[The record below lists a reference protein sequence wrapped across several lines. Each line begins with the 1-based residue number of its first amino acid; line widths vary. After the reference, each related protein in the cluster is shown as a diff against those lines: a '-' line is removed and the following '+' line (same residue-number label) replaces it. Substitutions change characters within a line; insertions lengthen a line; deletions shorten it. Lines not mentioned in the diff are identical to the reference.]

1 MPSIG
6 WAGREG
12 IEDGRNFMH
21 FYRLTP
27 DNRLLVGGGPGLVP
41 YGGSMDHDAN
51 PKAWEHL
58 ERFITSTFP
67 ALAGIRVT
75 HRWGGAFS
83 VTANST
89 PQIGTLHGGGAI
101 YSIGCTGHGVAMT
114 HMNGRILRDL
124 VLDRKTELTELW
136 FVNRRSFPIP
146 PEPIRS
152 LAVKAVIAGMQFD
165 DWWCERGARRSAAR
179 P

>member
-1 MPSIG
+1 
-6 WAGREG
+6 
-12 IEDGRNFMH
+12 
-21 FYRLTP
+21 
-27 DNRLLVGGGPGLVP
+27 
-41 YGGSMDHDAN
+41 
-51 PKAWEHL
+51 
-58 ERFITSTFP
+58 
-67 ALAGIRVT
+67 
-75 HRWGGAFS
+75 
-83 VTANST
+83 
-89 PQIGTLHGGGAI
+89 
-101 YSIGCTGHGVAMT
+101 
-114 HMNGRILRDL
+114 

>member
-1 MPSIG
+1 
-6 WAGREG
+6 
-12 IEDGRNFMH
+12 
-21 FYRLTP
+21 
-27 DNRLLVGGGPGLVP
+27 
-41 YGGSMDHDAN
+41 
-51 PKAWEHL
+51 
-58 ERFITSTFP
+58 
-67 ALAGIRVT
+67 
-75 HRWGGAFS
+75 
-83 VTANST
+83 
-89 PQIGTLHGGGAI
+89 
-101 YSIGCTGHGVAMT
+101 MT

-165 DWWCERGARRSAAR
+165 DWWCERGAGRSTAR